1 MPGTITPAVHGCV
14 LVLGSGGAT
23 FFLYP
28 APEVSLKI
36 KHFIRPSDHNNERE
50 QIPKSLSQIGVLS
63 LTFPRLRYRLPF
75 PELWAVLRMNVMS
88 QVHGKMSVPSSS
100 SLVTFSLNQIS
111 WIVLRKLNPTCNSIH
126 AGLLPHSG

>member
-1 MPGTITPAVHGCV
+1 MRVG
-14 LVLGSGGAT
+14 LGSGGAT

-63 LTFPRLRYRLPF
+63 LTFPRLRYVFLF
-75 PELWAVLRMNVMS
+75 LELWAVLRMNVMTKFMEKCLS
-88 QVHGKMSVPSSS
+88 EFQ
-100 SLVTFSLNQIS
+100 FSG
-111 WIVLRKLNPTCNSIH
+111 H
-126 AGLLPHSG
+126 F